1 MFSLRTTN
9 FKTSLSIYFMY
20 GNLKV
25 RKSNDEN
32 INTEINSPYKIN
44 FLLGIPPRGGGRR
57 VEQYGSL
64 QLFGRPRLEDS
75 LSLEDR
81 ISLHN
86 IVRPSTQK

>member
-1 MFSLRTTN
+1 
-9 FKTSLSIYFMY
+9 MY

-32 INTEINSPYKIN
+32 INTEINSPYKTH
-44 FLLGIPPRGGGRR
+44 FLLDIPPRGGGRR
-57 VEQYGSL
+57 VEQYGGL

-75 LSLEDR
+75 LSLEDQL
-81 ISLHN
+81 SLRN

>member
-1 MFSLRTTN
+1 
-9 FKTSLSIYFMY
+9 MY

-64 QLFGRPRLEDS
+64 QLFGRPRLKDS